1 MAGNVGSIRA
11 GRAFVELF
19 ADDSKL
25 VRGLKGAQRKLQ
37 TFGRTLRSA
46 GTRVFAAGAAM
57 TGGFALATRVFMA
70 FDDQMRTVKA
80 VTGASAEQFQML
92 TETAKELGRTT
103 SFTAQQVAAGM
114 TELGRAGFSSD
125 EINAS
130 IGDILNLSRATGV
143 ELAEAADIA
152 GASLRAFD
160 LEAGEMGRVA
170 DVLTAT
176 ANTSAQTITELGEA
190 MKYAAPVAST
200 YGLTL
205 EETAKTL
212 GALANFGIKGSMAG
226 NTLKRVMLQIADPKV
241 QNTLEGM
248 GVAVTDAGG
257 NLRTVS
263 AILAD
268 VGQAMQNMGQAQR
281 VSLLSE
287 LFGDRAIAGAAKL
300 TGASFDRLNE
310 AIDNAAGTAARTA
323 KEMDAGIGG
332 ALRRFWSAVEGIA
345 LAIGDAL
352 APAISSIAD
361 WLSKAAG
368 FVTAFV
374 KAHKPL
380 VVMIAKV
387 AVIGAAVGAVLIGL
401 GVAASV
407 GATAIGGL
415 ATIVS
420 VLGTVLGVGGSML
433 GASLSP
439 IGLVIAGVVA
449 LGAAILY
456 WTGAGGKALEWLKGI
471 FGNLAKEVGE
481 AFGAIGEAMASGD
494 IGLAAKVLWLTLKLQ
509 WQKGI
514 AWLSKLWLD
523 FRNFFIRI
531 AYDAFYGAV
540 KVAETVWH
548 GLEIAWIETTSF
560 LSTTWTRFC
569 QGIGKAWN
577 WAGTQVSKAWN
588 WLKGLFDDS
597 FDSDTANRQ
606 ADAWLAAENKKVDE
620 RANAAVRARE
630 AQRQKERDAEERIHQ
645 AALDQLDAEQEAKK
659 KALDEEYDQRIAA
672 AQGEVDAARKEW
684 QDAIAEAKRKRGEDV
699 KKDATPDA
707 TGGKTDGKK
716 PKAPTALFPWLAKGV
731 AEVQS
736 KFAALGTFSTAALRG
751 LSIGGASAAERT
763 AKAAEKTAENT
774 DRLVDM
780 AGDGGLTFEQ

>member
-1 MAGNVGSIRA
+1 
-11 GRAFVELF
+11 
-19 ADDSKL
+19 
-25 VRGLKGAQRKLQ
+25 
-37 TFGRTLRSA
+37 
-46 GTRVFAAGAAM
+46 
-57 TGGFALATRVFMA
+57 
-70 FDDQMRTVKA
+70 
-80 VTGASAEQFQML
+80 
-92 TETAKELGRTT
+92 
-103 SFTAQQVAAGM
+103 
-114 TELGRAGFSSD
+114 
-125 EINAS
+125 
-130 IGDILNLSRATGV
+130 
-143 ELAEAADIA
+143 
-152 GASLRAFD
+152 
-160 LEAGEMGRVA
+160 
-170 DVLTAT
+170 
-176 ANTSAQTITELGEA
+176 
-190 MKYAAPVAST
+190 
-200 YGLTL
+200 
-205 EETAKTL
+205 
-212 GALANFGIKGSMAG
+212 
-226 NTLKRVMLQIADPKV
+226 
-241 QNTLEGM
+241 
-248 GVAVTDAGG
+248 
-257 NLRTVS
+257 
-263 AILAD
+263 
-268 VGQAMQNMGQAQR
+268 
-281 VSLLSE
+281 
-287 LFGDRAIAGAAKL
+287 
-300 TGASFDRLNE
+300 
-310 AIDNAAGTAARTA
+310 
-323 KEMDAGIGG
+323 
-332 ALRRFWSAVEGIA
+332 RFWSAVEGIA
-345 LAIGDAL
+345 LGVGDAL
-352 APAISSIAD
+352 APAISDIAD
-361 WLSKAAG
+361 WLSAAAG

-387 AVIGAAVGAVLIGL
+387 AVGVAAVGAVLIGL

-407 GATAIGGL
+407 VATAIGGL
-415 ATIVS
+415 ATIAS
-420 VLGTVLGVGGSML
+420 VLGTVLGVVGSIL
-433 GASLSP
+433 GAILSP

-456 WTGAGGKALEWLKGI
+456 WTGAGGKALEWLKGV
-471 FGNLAKEVGE
+471 FGGLAADAGE
-481 AFGAIGEAMASGD
+481 AFGAIGAALASDD

-548 GLEIAWIETTSF
+548 GLEVAWIETTSF
-560 LSTTWTRFC
+560 LSTTWMRFC

-597 FDSDTANRQ
+597 FDSGAANKQ

-630 AQRQKERDAEERIHQ
+630 AQRDAERQREE
-645 AALDQLDAEQEAKK
+645 ALHNAVMDQLTAEQDAKK

-684 QDAIAEAKRKRGEDV
+684 QDAIAET
-699 KKDATPDA
+699 KKKQQPAGNEEP
-707 TGGKTDGKK
+707 GKTGMSTSGGPKK
-716 PKAPTALFPWLAKGV
+716 PANEDLFPWLAKGV

-736 KFAALGTFSTAALRG
+736 KFAALGTFSASALQG